1 MATERI
7 LDNIE
12 AIVSDIEQIERGL
25 SFSARQASDREA
37 FDIIRFELWTNLGG
51 DSS

>member
-25 SFSARQASDREA
+25 SVRPE
-37 FDIIRFELWTNLGG
+37 
-51 DSS
+51 SS